1 MSMAT
6 TRSEKSPHT
15 SVLLIAHGGPE
26 RLDDVPAFL
35 HELRG
40 GEVPQ
45 AALDAALTRYG
56 HIGGGSPMPA
66 AARRIAA
73 GLERSIGGEVRAAF
87 KHSSPRIA
95 EGLSTLIGNGA
106 DSVTAV
112 CLAPHFSHA
121 GPGEYLDAF
130 REAARGAGLAIEA
143 RTVEHWFDREE
154 FTGYWAKAAGEALAA
169 AGRADRRGA
178 CPEAGECDRG
188 GGRGDAGRRVAL
200 VFTAHSVPLT
210 HEPAD
215 SPYSAQVTASAAA
228 VARALALDDGMWR
241 VAYQSAVPGRGQWLG
256 PSLDDVLESVR
267 GQADHVVLAPIGFPC
282 EQVETLYDLDVL
294 AAERLAAS
302 GLSYTRL
309 RTPQD
314 DPALIA
320 ALAAAVQD
328 GGTRI

>member
-1 MSMAT
+1 MAT
-6 TRSEKSPHT
+6 TRSESRPPT

-26 RLDDVPAFL
+26 TLDDVPGFL
-35 HELRG
+35 RELRH

-73 GLERSIGGEVRAAF
+73 ELERSLGGEVCAAF

-95 EGLSTLIGNGA
+95 EGLDTLVGNGA
-106 DSVTAV
+106 TSVTAV

-121 GPGEYLDAF
+121 GPGDYLAAF
-130 REAARGAGLAIEA
+130 REAARHAGDGIEA
-143 RTVEHWFDREE
+143 RTVEHWSDQAAFI
-154 FTGYWAKAAGEALAA
+154 GYWAKTAGTALAA
-169 AGRADRRGA
+169 AASR
-178 CPEAGECDRG
+178 
-188 GGRGDAGRRVAL
+188 GRGDMSGASREAGGRVAL

-210 HEPAD
+210 YEPAD
-215 SPYSAQVTASAAA
+215 SPYSAQVMGSAAA
-228 VARALALDDGMWR
+228 VARALALDGGGWH
-241 VAYQSAVPGRGQWLG
+241 VAYQSAVPGRGRWLG
-256 PSLDDVLESVR
+256 PSLDEVLEGVK

-294 AAERLAAS
+294 VAQQLAAS

-309 RTPQD
+309 PTPQD
-314 DPALIA
+314 DPALVG
-320 ALAAAVQD
+320 ALAAAVED
-328 GGTRI
+328 GGIGV